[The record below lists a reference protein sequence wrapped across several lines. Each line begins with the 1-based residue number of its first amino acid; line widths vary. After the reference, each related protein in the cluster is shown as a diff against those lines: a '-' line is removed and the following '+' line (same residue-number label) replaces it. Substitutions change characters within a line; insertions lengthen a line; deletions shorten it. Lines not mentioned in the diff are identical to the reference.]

1 MAADR
6 TSLDAKEG
14 PLKVGGRFLKYSIQ
28 RLLGTGGHAWVYQG
42 NDPFLDVQVAIKI
55 LHRPGGVTND
65 MLRRGQVEAK
75 LLYRL
80 KHEYIVNVLDAGITD
95 DGLLYIVMELVHGDT
110 LRRLLLKKNR
120 LALADTLSLFAK
132 IADGV
137 EAAHAFGA
145 IHRDLKPENIIVHG
159 DFEPKVLDF
168 GIAKVVDA
176 AGFTTEKDVIHGTV
190 LYMAPEQLQGERATA
205 RSDVYALGLILF
217 ETLYGRHPL
226 LLKNQRPTVHELT
239 WMQLSVK
246 PPRLDELDGSIPRD
260 VARLVERMVLKVPA
274 HRVAT
279 MSECGQVIRE
289 CMARMASE
297 ALPPLVNVVTERIVD
312 TDRDAPRFQTSGA
325 LSGDR
330 LAGVASTR
338 TGPISPRP
346 ASPAISAPPSA
357 RPAAVRRA
365 TPRLGEVAAVA
376 APATVPPVT
385 TATPLASADAVERE
399 SLPVGFLLRVLAAS
413 CVAGAALGGV
423 FLAFTGRSP
432 EPATMAKSATPLPS
446 HVAKD
451 TTVSITATAPAPAAP
466 TAPTASAPVRALPPP
481 AVASTVAVVAA
492 APATTRAPNAS
503 IRPAASATIAPQ
515 RKAKAPAPPKERA
528 LSELWVET
536 RREKRA
542 KAAASA
548 EKTPEVT
555 PPWPSPQL

>member
-1 MAADR
+1 MAGNR
-6 TSLDAKEG
+6 MSLDSKEG

-246 PPRLDELDGSIPRD
+246 PPRLDEIDGSIPRD
-260 VARLVERMVLKVPA
+260 VARLVERMILKVPA

-312 TDRDAPRFQTSGA
+312 TDRDAPRFEVSNT

-330 LAGVASTR
+330 SAGVASTR
-338 TGPISPRP
+338 TGPIAPGRV
-346 ASPAISAPPSA
+346 SAPPSP
-357 RPAAVRRA
+357 RPDAVRRP
-365 TPRLGEVAAVA
+365 TPRLDELQAAA
-376 APATVPPVT
+376 APISVPPVT
-385 TATPLASADAVERE
+385 TATPSTPSDAVERPR
-399 SLPVGFLLRVLAAS
+399 LPLGFLLRVLAAS
-413 CVAGAALGGV
+413 CVAGAAVGGV
-423 FLAFTGRSP
+423 YLGLTGQPSKTV
-432 EPATMAKSATPLPS
+432 ATSASAEAPRKN
-446 HVAKD
+446 VAKD
-451 TTVSITATAPAPAAP
+451 TTVSITATAPAPISAASA
-466 TAPTASAPVRALPPP
+466 TAPRPSASA
-481 AVASTVAVVAA
+481 VAVVAPSALPARA
-492 APATTRAPNAS
+492 ANAS

-515 RKAKAPAPPKERA
+515 RKAKAEVPPEERA
-528 LSELWVET
+528 ENQLWVET

-542 KAAASA
+542 RAAAASA
-548 EKTPEVT
+548 AKPQEVT
-555 PPWPSPQL
+555 PPWPTRQLRTNRE

>member
-1 MAADR
+1 MAGNR
-6 TSLDAKEG
+6 MSLDSKEG

-246 PPRLDELDGSIPRD
+246 PPRLDEIDGSIPRD
-260 VARLVERMVLKVPA
+260 VARLVERMILKVPA

-312 TDRDAPRFQTSGA
+312 TDRDAPRFEVSNT

-330 LAGVASTR
+330 SAGVASTR
-338 TGPISPRP
+338 TGPIAPGRV
-346 ASPAISAPPSA
+346 SAPPSP
-357 RPAAVRRA
+357 RPGAVHRP
-365 TPRLGEVAAVA
+365 TPRLDELQAAA
-376 APATVPPVT
+376 APISVPPVT
-385 TATPLASADAVERE
+385 TATPSTPSDAVERPR
-399 SLPVGFLLRVLAAS
+399 LPLGFLLRVLAAS
-413 CVAGAALGGV
+413 CVAGAAVGGV
-423 FLAFTGRSP
+423 YLGLTGQPSKTV
-432 EPATMAKSATPLPS
+432 ATSASAEAPRKN
-446 HVAKD
+446 VAKD
-451 TTVSITATAPAPAAP
+451 TTVSITATAPAPISAASA
-466 TAPTASAPVRALPPP
+466 TAPRPSASA
-481 AVASTVAVVAA
+481 VAVVAPSALPARA
-492 APATTRAPNAS
+492 ANAS

-515 RKAKAPAPPKERA
+515 RKAKAEVPPEERA
-528 LSELWVET
+528 ENQLWVET

-542 KAAASA
+542 RAAAASA
-548 EKTPEVT
+548 AKPPEVT
-555 PPWPSPQL
+555 PPWPTRQLRTNLE

>member
-1 MAADR
+1 MTGNRVVVDP
-6 TSLDAKEG
+6 KEG

-120 LALADTLSLFAK
+120 LALGDALSLFAK
-132 IADGV
+132 ITDAV

-190 LYMAPEQLQGERATA
+190 LYMAPEQLQGEKATA

-226 LLKNQRPTVHELT
+226 LLKNPRPTVHELT
-239 WMQLSVK
+239 WMQLSMK
-246 PPRLDELDGSIPRD
+246 PPRLDEIDGSIPRD
-260 VARLVERMVLKVPA
+260 VARLVERMILKVAA

-279 MSECGQVIRE
+279 MSECGQIIRE
-289 CMARMASE
+289 CIARMVSE

-312 TDRDAPRFQTSGA
+312 TDR
-325 LSGDR
+325 
-330 LAGVASTR
+330 LAQPPFEPSITLPGERSLQVASTR
-338 TGPISPRP
+338 TSPVPPLRAPQPISPAPGVRP
-346 ASPAISAPPSA
+346 TG
-357 RPAAVRRA
+357 VQHA
-365 TPRLGEVAAVA
+365 TPRLYELPSAAA
-376 APATVPPVT
+376 LPTTDPPVT
-385 TATPLASADAVERE
+385 NATPSTPPQSVERE
-399 SLPVGFLLRVLAAS
+399 REVLPIGFLLRVLAAS
-413 CVAGAALGGV
+413 CVAGAALGGAY
-423 FLAFTGRSP
+423 LALTGRAP
-432 EPATMAKSATPLPS
+432 EPLKEATSAAPAPTN
-446 HVAKD
+446 VAKD
-451 TTVSITATAPAPAAP
+451 TTVSITPPASATLPPPEPVTAPVAATAAVAPVASAS
-466 TAPTASAPVRALPPP
+466 AKASIQPTASA
-481 AVASTVAVVAA
+481 
-492 APATTRAPNAS
+492 
-503 IRPAASATIAPQ
+503 TITPS
-515 RKAKAPAPPKERA
+515 RKATPKVTPEERPRDQ
-528 LSELWVET
+528 LLWIET

-548 EKTPEVT
+548 ARANEVT
-555 PPWPSPQL
+555 PPWPAP

>member
-1 MAADR
+1 MVGNR
-6 TSLDAKEG
+6 MSLDSKEG

-246 PPRLDELDGSIPRD
+246 PPRLDEIDGSIPRD
-260 VARLVERMVLKVPA
+260 VARLVERMILKVPA

-312 TDRDAPRFQTSGA
+312 TDRDAPRFEVSNA
-325 LSGDR
+325 LSADR
-330 LAGVASTR
+330 SAGVASTR
-338 TGPISPRP
+338 TGPSVAGRISSPPPSPRP
-346 ASPAISAPPSA
+346 G
-357 RPAAVRRA
+357 AVRRP
-365 TPRLGEVAAVA
+365 TPRLDELQAAA
-376 APATVPPVT
+376 APISVAPVT
-385 TATPLASADAVERE
+385 TATPSTPSDAAERPG
-399 SLPVGFLLRVLAAS
+399 LPLGFLLRVLAAS
-413 CVAGAALGGV
+413 CVAGAAVGGV
-423 FLAFTGRSP
+423 YLGLTGQASKAV
-432 EPATMAKSATPLPS
+432 ATSASAEAPRKN
-446 HVAKD
+446 VAKD
-451 TTVSITATAPAPAAP
+451 TTVSITATAPAPLPA
-466 TAPTASAPVRALPPP
+466 ASAAVPQPRAS
-481 AVASTVAVVAA
+481 AVAVVVPSAMEARAA
-492 APATTRAPNAS
+492 NAS

-515 RKAKAPAPPKERA
+515 RKAKAEVPPEERA
-528 LSELWVET
+528 ENQLWVET
-536 RREKRA
+536 RREKRERA
-542 KAAASA
+542 AAASA
-548 EKTPEVT
+548 AKAPEVT
-555 PPWPSPQL
+555 PPWPTRQLRTNLE

>member
-1 MAADR
+1 MRADR
-6 TSLDAKEG
+6 MALDPKEG

-110 LRRLLLKKNR
+110 LRRLLLKKSR

-145 IHRDLKPENIIVHG
+145 IHRDLKPENIIVRG

-260 VARLVERMVLKVPA
+260 VARLVERMILKVPA

-289 CMARMASE
+289 CMARLASE
-297 ALPPLVNVVTERIVD
+297 AIPLVNVVTERIVD
-312 TDRDAPRFQTSGA
+312 TDRAAPPFEPSIT
-325 LSGDR
+325 LPGDR
-330 LAGVASTR
+330 SAGVASTR
-338 TGPISPRP
+338 TGP
-346 ASPAISAPPSA
+346 
-357 RPAAVRRA
+357 AARRA
-365 TPRLGEVAAVA
+365 QEPSSALPSERPFVSQRRTPRLGELEPV

-385 TATPLASADAVERE
+385 NATPSTPPPAMERQA
-399 SLPVGFLLRVLAAS
+399 LPVGFLLRVLAAS

-423 FLAFTGRSP
+423 FLALTGPSP
-432 EPATMAKSATPLPS
+432 KPVAASASVAPVAS
-446 HVAKD
+446 NVAKA
-451 TTVSITATAPAPAAP
+451 TIVSITPTPPAPPAPIEAPAPKASALASAVAAP
-466 TAPTASAPVRALPPP
+466 
-481 AVASTVAVVAA
+481 VASP
-492 APATTRAPNAS
+492 APKAS
-503 IRPAASATIAPQ
+503 IRPAASATIAPP
-515 RKAKAPAPPKERA
+515 RKPKAEVPPEERA
-528 LSELWVET
+528 ENQLWVET

-548 EKTPEVT
+548 ARAKENVD
-555 PPWPSPQL
+555 PPWPTPQFLQSLE

>member
-6 TSLDAKEG
+6 TSLDSKEG
-14 PLKVGGRFLKYSIQ
+14 PLRVGGRFLKYSIQ

-110 LRRLLLKKNR
+110 LRRLLLKKTR

-145 IHRDLKPENIIVHG
+145 IHRDLKPENIIVRG

-205 RSDVYALGLILF
+205 RSDVYALGLIMF

-260 VARLVERMVLKVPA
+260 VARLVERMILKVPA

-279 MSECGQVIRE
+279 MSECGHVIRE

-325 LSGDR
+325 LPGDR
-330 LAGVASTR
+330 LAALASTR
-338 TGPISPRP
+338 TGRTSHGRP
-346 ASPAISAPPSA
+346 PEPISAPPSA
-357 RPAAVRRA
+357 RPAARPRA
-365 TPRLGEVAAVA
+365 TPRLGEIAAVA

-385 TATPLASADAVERE
+385 TATPPASAEAVARE

-413 CVAGAALGGV
+413 CVAGAALGGL

-432 EPATMAKSATPLPS
+432 EPATLAKSATPPS

-451 TTVSITATAPAPAAP
+451 TTVSITPAAP
-466 TAPTASAPVRALPPP
+466 TPSAATSSSAVRALPPP
-481 AVASTVAVVAA
+481 AIASTVAVVAA
-492 APATTRAPNAS
+492 PPATTRAPNAS

-548 EKTPEVT
+548 AKTPEVT